1 MDACVSFRPL
11 HLAPKISSLR
21 IRRDRKI
28 QSAPQEKMLVLSMSA
43 VCGRALFFLSLR
55 PAQDYFYCLGIP
67 DFFL

>member
-28 QSAPQEKMLVLSMSA
+28 QSAPQEKMLVLSMS
-43 VCGRALFFLSLR
+43 GLRARTFLFISESGSRLFLL
-55 PAQDYFYCLGIP
+55 LGHS
-67 DFFL
+67 